1 MAYSVTGLSSYVE
14 VNKDTLIRDVVLGYK
29 LGDTI
34 SKMRKQLGVKETE
47 RLNYL
52 DVTPVLQNGKGCGF
66 TSAGTTSFS
75 ERNISTKILKV
86 NDQWC
91 ADDLLGKYAE
101 FLVRFG
107 ADANAED
114 FPFEREIMNEVGI
127 KLDKQLEKIVW
138 QGDTGLSITGL
149 VELAEGAD
157 SASTINVDFAD
168 LSADTMYKKV
178 KAVIMAIPEELL
190 DDAVVFVSPSN
201 FRTLV
206 FELLESN
213 NYHIEPKEIEAGEF
227 YFPGTTIPVHKTL
240 GLAGVEGKVYASV
253 WENMVYATDMMND
266 KEEFRTWFSDDD
278 DVHKLK
284 IKFNMGVSTL
294 YPDAV
299 VLGK

>member
-14 VNKDTLIRDVVLGYK
+14 INKDTLIRDVVLGYK

-34 SKMRKQLGVKETE
+34 SRMRKQLGVKETE

-52 DVTPVLQNGKGCGF
+52 DVTPKLQNGKGCGF

-75 ERNISTKILKV
+75 ERTISTKILKV
-86 NDQWC
+86 NDQYC

-190 DDAVVFVSPSN
+190 DDAVVFVSPAN

-206 FELLESN
+206 FELLEQN
-213 NYHIEPKEIEAGEF
+213 NFHIEPKEIEAGEF

>member
-114 FPFEREIMNEVGI
+114 FPFEREIMNEVAI

-157 SASTINVDFAD
+157 SASTINVDFAG

-190 DDAVVFVSPSN
+190 DDAVVFVSPAN

-206 FELLESN
+206 FELLEQN

-253 WENMVYATDMMND
+253 WDNLVYATDMMND

>member
-14 VNKDTLIRDVVLGYK
+14 VNKNTLIRDVVLGYK

-75 ERNISTKILKV
+75 ERTISTKVLKV

-101 FLVRFG
+101 FLVKFG

-190 DDAVVFVSPSN
+190 DDAVVFVSPAN

-206 FELLESN
+206 FELLEQN
-213 NYHIEPKEIEAGEF
+213 NFHIEPKEIEAGEF

-253 WENMVYATDMMND
+253 WDNLVYATDMMND

-284 IKFNMGVSTL
+284 IKFNMGVTTL

>member
-114 FPFEREIMNEVGI
+114 FPFEREIMNEVAI

-149 VELAEGAD
+149 IELAEGAD
-157 SASTINVDFAD
+157 SASTINVDFAA

-206 FELLESN
+206 FELLEQN

>member
-14 VNKDTLIRDVVLGYK
+14 INKDTLIRDVVLGYK

-47 RLNYL
+47 KLNYL
-52 DVTPVLQNGKGCGF
+52 DVTPKLQNGKGCGF

-75 ERNISTKILKV
+75 ERTISTKVLKV

-114 FPFEREIMNEVGI
+114 FPFEREIMNEVAI
-127 KLDKQLEKIVW
+127 KLDKELEKIVW
-138 QGDTGLSITGL
+138 QGDSGLSITGL

-227 YFPGTTIPVHKTL
+227 YFPGTTIPVKKTL